1 MDDRIF
7 CTDHL
12 MVLTYLTALN
22 VRVYVVPDISSE
34 SCSLPPL
41 LDTKGDNKIS
51 TAIGV
56 ISVGK
61 TKDEGY
67 CKWSCQLQKWASV
80 LRMKTLYLCF
90 CESHPGRNRKSLE
103 KQGARQYQYLVLTD
117 SL

>member
-1 MDDRIF
+1 MMQLLFTVVTMKVATRS
-7 CTDHL
+7 H
-12 MVLTYLTALN
+12 VLY
-22 VRVYVVPDISSE
+22 
-34 SCSLPPL
+34 PL

-67 CKWSCQLQKWASV
+67 CKWSCQLQKWVSV

-90 CESHPGRNRKSLE
+90 RESHPGWNRKSLE
-103 KQGARQYQYLVLTD
+103 KQGARQYEYLVLTD